1 MLASALL
8 VATGCSR
15 QEFEDRTAVVELD
28 GRADHFEVASCGLD
42 DTTAFVVGRA
52 DDGTVLQAVVG
63 VEGPEDLDGVPA
75 STAITVGSADRELAA
90 SGAEAWERRGGSGR
104 PPGTITSARIR
115 GSRIQVGGELESV
128 ATDGSSAPPATPGE
142 TIRFSLDARCDE
154 VDG

>member
-75 STAITVGSADRELAA
+75 STAIRPAITPSSVDFPLPMAPTMQTNSPRSTVNDICRSNG
-90 SGAEAWERRGGSGR
+90 RG
-104 PPGTITSARIR
+104 PP
-115 GSRIQVGGELESV
+115 
-128 ATDGSSAPPATPGE
+128 
-142 TIRFSLDARCDE
+142 
-154 VDG
+154 